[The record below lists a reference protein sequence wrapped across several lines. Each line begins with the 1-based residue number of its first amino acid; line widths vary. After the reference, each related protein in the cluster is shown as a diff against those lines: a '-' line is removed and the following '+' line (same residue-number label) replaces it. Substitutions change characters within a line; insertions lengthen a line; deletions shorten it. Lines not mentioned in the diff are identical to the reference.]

1 MKKKDIISLRSKEAI
16 ELAKLVGQM
25 RLEIVKTKANISAS
39 KEKNLKKVKNL
50 RHDLAQVVTLMR
62 EKQIMEKA
70 KGEIKEEIK

>member
-16 ELAKLVGQM
+16 ELAQLVGQM

>member
-25 RLEIVKTKANISAS
+25 RLEIVKTKANIPAS